1 MQLLDFYR
9 SRFGQ
14 AVKRQGN
21 GWNGPCPL
29 CGGEPG
35 KSDRFMV
42 WPERSDNLGDACAK
56 NGIKGIWSCRQCSA
70 SGDTIAYLMK
80 IDGMTFKEALGELGI
95 EGIKM
100 PYRRRKAPAEPV
112 NHMANSWTPKVQAQP
127 VMEWQGRALKLV
139 EEAEKKIW
147 NNTPAIKW
155 LKARGICEEAIRK
168 YRIGYLEEES
178 EKYHGRFRPRKSFG
192 LPSKN
197 GQDGRVHD
205 KLFIPRGILIPTFG
219 NEGSILNL
227 RIRRHKA
234 DLNENRSKYM
244 ELEGSY
250 HGPLFLPSSLPRPL
264 AVYFITE
271 AELDAMLIHYASG
284 GVVGAV
290 AVRTNR
296 GKPDASCNTCLEAA
310 SRICVALDYD
320 NAGAEGCDFW
330 EEKYANSIRWPVP
343 EGKDPGDAF
352 ALGVDIREWIEA
364 SLPASVSLQD
374 NESAIHKSSISQV
387 NQKIQV
393 VAENGPLE
401 AFASGQNNLGGGAS
415 QNFGNKNGNCP
426 SGIRTSNADSLRP
439 EREAGRQCA
448 QIADNVKSFSDLE
461 LPQNVTHR
469 DLLSS
474 QTKHPLDDSEC
485 ILPCPKTKPPFWWGY
500 HRDCAKFKCKGHPQC
515 LIGILR
521 SQIFANAL
529 KEYKATMAENTAQK

>member
-1 MQLLDFYR
+1 MQLLELYR

-42 WPERSDNLGDACAK
+42 WPERSDNLGEACAR
-56 NGIKGIWSCRQCSA
+56 NDIKGIWACRQCSS

-80 IDGMTFKEALGELGI
+80 IDGMSFKEALGELGI

-112 NHMANSWTPKVQAQP
+112 NQALSWTPKDLPEPTV
-127 VMEWQGRALKLV
+127 EWQERALRLV

-147 NNTPAIKW
+147 DKAPALQW
-155 LKARGICEEAIRK
+155 LKARGICEEAISK
-168 YRIGYLEEES
+168 YRLGYLEEES
-178 EKYHGRFRPRKSFG
+178 EKYHGRFRPRKSFA
-192 LPSKN
+192 LPSKT

-205 KLFIPRGILIPTFG
+205 KLFIPRGILIPTFSNG
-219 NEGSILNL
+219 GSVLNL
-227 RIRRHKA
+227 RLRRHKA

-244 ELEGSY
+244 EIEGSC

-264 AVYFITE
+264 AVYFIAE
-271 AELDAMLIHYASG
+271 AELDAMLIHHASS

-296 GKPDASCNTCLEAA
+296 GKPDARCNPCLEAA

-330 EEKYANSIRWPVP
+330 EENYPNALRWPVP

-364 SLPASVSLQD
+364 ALPASVSLPD
-374 NESAIHKSSISQV
+374 NAGQ
-387 NQKIQV
+387 
-393 VAENGPLE
+393 LE
-401 AFASGQNNLGGGAS
+401 ASTSGQKNLGEGAS
-415 QNFGNKNGNCP
+415 PNFKNNEGSYP
-426 SGIRTSNADSLRP
+426 SKIRTSNGVKPRP
-439 EREAGRQCA
+439 EKNTDRECA
-448 QIADNVKSFSDLE
+448 QVPEGVKSFFDLK
-461 LPQNVTHR
+461 LPDRVTHMELLNSQAR
-469 DLLSS
+469 NPLEDL
-474 QTKHPLDDSEC
+474 EC
-485 ILPCPKTKPPFWWGY
+485 ILPCPKTNPAFWWGY
-500 HRDCAKFKCKGHPQC
+500 HRDCAKFKCNGHPQC
-515 LIGILR
+515 LINILR
-521 SQIFANAL
+521 SQIFADAL
-529 KEYKATMAENTAQK
+529 KEYKTAMAEKGAQ